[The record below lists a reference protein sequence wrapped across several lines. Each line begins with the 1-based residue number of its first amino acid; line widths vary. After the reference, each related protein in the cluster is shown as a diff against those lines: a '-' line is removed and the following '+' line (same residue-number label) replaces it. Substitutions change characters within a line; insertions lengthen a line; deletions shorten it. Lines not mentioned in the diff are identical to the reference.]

1 MAQQQQQQSPPQSS
15 MSSLEALIQAAQY
28 LEDSESE
35 ANIWGCVGCVCCLGV
50 CGMLPVGVWVCAL
63 HNSF

>member
-1 MAQQQQQQSPPQSS
+1 MASIAAEMVQPEHQSPPQSS

-35 ANIWGCVGCVCCLGV
+35 S
-50 CGMLPVGVWVCAL
+50 P
-63 HNSF
+63 